1 MKKIYFETNEPLF
14 SFTDTANLMSVTA
27 SIIVEASKK
36 RFTSFKAWAD
46 FIDRWCET
54 NGMPEEIR
62 SHMYEV
68 VIPALNALKRHE

>member
-1 MKKIYFETNEPLF
+1 MNKIYFETGEPIF
-14 SFTDTANLMSVTA
+14 SLQETIDLMSVTA

-36 RFTSFKAWAD
+36 RFISFKAWSD